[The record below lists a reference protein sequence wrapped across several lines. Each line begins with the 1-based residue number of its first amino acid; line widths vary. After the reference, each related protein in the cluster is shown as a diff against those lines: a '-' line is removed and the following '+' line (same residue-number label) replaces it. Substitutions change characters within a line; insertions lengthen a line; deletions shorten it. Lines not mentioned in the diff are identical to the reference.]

1 MARIV
6 FMGTPEFAVP
16 SLAALARAGHDIP
29 AVVTRE
35 DHRAGRGQRTEQS
48 PVKQF
53 ALSQGI
59 PVLQPRSLRT
69 AEYHAA
75 IVDLSAD
82 LIVVAAFGLI
92 LPGQLLALPPHGCL
106 NVHGSMLPR
115 HRGAAP
121 ITAAILA
128 GDQEAGISI
137 MLMDEWVDTGPVLRA
152 ASLPVQP
159 DDTTGTLSARLAE
172 LGAELLTAT
181 IPDWIAGALIP
192 TPQPSEGATFAP
204 RIDKRDG
211 LIDWREPVLLLERKV
226 RAYLPWPTAFT
237 TWNGQSLKLLRTHI
251 EEISAKGEPGHVVDD
266 GRRKAGVIGGGGV
279 LWLDDVQLAGKRP
292 LPIEAFLRGTSG
304 FVGSTLGR

>member
-1 MARIV
+1 
-6 FMGTPEFAVP
+6 MGTPEFAVP
-16 SLAALARAGHDIP
+16 SLASLARAGHDIP

-48 PVKQF
+48 PVKRF

-75 IVDLSAD
+75 IADLSCD

-92 LPGQLLALPPHGCL
+92 LPGTLLALPSRGCL
-106 NVHGSMLPR
+106 NVHGSILPR

-121 ITAAILA
+121 IAAAILA
-128 GDQEAGISI
+128 GDSVAGISI
-137 MLMDEWVDTGPVLRA
+137 MLMDEGVDTGPVLHD
-152 ASLPVQP
+152 ASLRVQA
-159 DDTTGTLSARLAE
+159 DDTTGTLSAKLSE

-181 IPDWIAGALIP
+181 IPEWIAGTLIP

-204 RIDKRDG
+204 RIEKQDG
-211 LIDWREPVLLLERKV
+211 LIDWREPVLHLERKV

-237 TWNGQSLKLLRTHI
+237 KWNGQSLKVLRTHT
-251 EEISAKGEPGHVVDD
+251 EEVSAEGEPGRVIGD
-266 GRRKAGVIGGGGV
+266 GRQSAGVVAGGGV
-279 LWLDDVQLAGKRP
+279 LWLDEVQLAGKRP
-292 LPIEAFLRGTSG
+292 LPIAEFLRGATG
-304 FVGSTLGR
+304 FVGSVLGC